1 MIDRWDYVVHRGQ
14 VGLVT
19 MNLGGDR
26 MRVRFHHA
34 GVPKGQVRE
43 ATVRDADL
51 RAATEA
57 EQAQAERKGLTPDRE
72 RSRLPRH

>member
-1 MIDRWDYVVHRGQ
+1 MTARWDHVTYRGQ

-19 MNLGGDR
+19 MNLGD
-26 MRVRFHHA
+26 MHRVRFHHT

-43 ATVRDADL
+43 ATVRADRL
-51 RAATEA
+51 REATET
-57 EQAQAERKGLTPDRE
+57 EQAQAIRKGLTPDRE

>member
-1 MIDRWDYVVHRGQ
+1 MTDRWDYVVHQGR

-26 MRVRFHHA
+26 YRVRFHHT

-43 ATVRDADL
+43 ATVRQDHL
-51 RAATEA
+51 REATDA
-57 EQAQAERKGLTPDRE
+57 EQAQAVRRGLTRDRE

>member
-19 MNLGGDR
+19 MVLGGSY
-26 MRVRFHHA
+26 RVRFHHA

-43 ATVRDADL
+43 ATVRQDHL
-51 RAATEA
+51 REATDA
-57 EQAQAERKGLTPDRE
+57 EQAQAVRKGLTPDRE